1 MSGFVSA
8 QNIQRGNGP
17 DAGASHIRNTG
28 NQNVIIAIITRT
40 FLVSEAMSGLS
51 EEVGRGVKI
60 HRLKVIRQ
68 HEWVTLSR
76 LDLSEMMK

>member
-1 MSGFVSA
+1 MSGFVST

-40 FLVSEAMSGLS
+40 FLVSEAMSG
-51 EEVGRGVKI
+51 EVDRGVKI

-76 LDLSEMMK
+76 LYLR